1 MENEDNSQIINEIMN
16 EENPGK
22 LSLNQDVSYY
32 RRTSTYQITVTII
45 SILICFGNLAVG
57 IVVWLILWSFDKK
70 VKVSPLDGSITFDVS
85 KEEWRNYMTSHN
97 ISAGSQYK
105 KQSVA
110 KLDHDVINQTK
121 LKIIEQQKQEDNAEY
136 EGILATF
143 KQNGALKAGR
153 YYFDPKQEQILSAK
167 TFIDDSY
174 AVYNFSD
181 IVSYTPI
188 EEGYNKTKKH
198 GITRAVVGGAIAGGA
213 GAIVGA
219 VTGGKNFEYI
229 KKLGVII
236 TFDNN
241 ENIELVFMKGE
252 AKKGGF
258 VANAYYKDFHKVCGI
273 LDGVL
278 AKNNNLQ
285 LQMMQQE
292 TDATS
297 NNFSTADEIAKFK
310 SLLDDGAITQAEFDA
325 KKQQLLDL

>member
-32 RRTSTYQITVTII
+32 RWTSTYQITVTII
-45 SILICFGNLAVG
+45 SILICFGNIALG
-57 IVVWLILWSFDKK
+57 IIAWFILWSLEKK
-70 VKVSPLDGSITFDVS
+70 VKVSPLDGSIAFEVP
-85 KEEWRNYMTSHN
+85 KNEWREYMNAHN
-97 ISAGSQYK
+97 ISAGNQYK

-110 KLDHDVINQTK
+110 KFNHDALNQKK
-121 LKIIEQQKQEDNAEY
+121 LEILAQQKQADNEEY
-136 EGILATF
+136 ERILATF
-143 KQNGALKAGR
+143 KQNEALKAGR
-153 YYFDPKQEQILSAK
+153 YYFDPQQEQILSAK
-167 TFIDDSY
+167 TFVDDNY
-174 AVYNFSD
+174 VVYDFSD

-236 TFDNN
+236 TFNNN
-241 ENIELVFMKGE
+241 ENIELIFMKGE

-258 VANAYYKDFHKVCGI
+258 VANAYYKDFRKVCGI

-278 AKNNNLQ
+278 TKNNNQQ

-292 TDATS
+292 TINSSDS
-297 NNFSTADEIAKFK
+297 FSAADEIAKFK
-310 SLLDDGAITQAEFDA
+310 SLLDDGVITQAEFDA